1 MAAGSKLIVVDG
13 VDYVPAGS
21 VTDHSQSPVK
31 IVILQRGWVMVGR
44 WSRTNDNCTL
54 DNASVIERWGT
65 TKGLGE
71 LVDGPTKNTKL
82 APCGHVEF
90 HILGVVAA
98 ISAREDA
105 WSL

>member
-1 MAAGSKLIVVDG
+1 MAEKCTPVTITVDG
-13 VDYVPAGS
+13 AEYVKKSDLHA
-21 VTDHSQSPVK
+21 DSPVK

-44 WSRTNDNCTL
+44 WSRDGDNCTL
-54 DNASVIERWGT
+54 DDASVIERWGT

-71 LVDGPTKNTKL
+71 LVDGPTENTKL

-98 ISAREDA
+98 ISADESK
-105 WSL
+105 W